1 MSYVIQ
7 FVLAVIVFFFST
19 FSAWYEGSELRDTQ
33 WEWKY
38 SAIFSNLKHGT
49 ITNVSEISG
58 FDHFIYA
65 AKFKPLFPI
74 LMTISLLYIF
84 VLLATWLLR
93 SHTNKLSIFFSLL
106 GLTLFLASSLTFR
119 SPTMGLEWFT
129 WLFLFAGMSSS
140 VVAVMLR
147 IKFTSNNQ
155 EAY

>member
-7 FVLAVIVFFFST
+7 FVLAVIVFLVST

-38 SAIFSNLKHGT
+38 SAIFSKWKHGT
-49 ITNVSEISG
+49 VTNVSEISG

-74 LMTISLLYIF
+74 LMTISLLHIL
-84 VLLATWLLR
+84 VLLARWLL
-93 SHTNKLSIFFSLL
+93 SNHTNKLSLFFTIL
-106 GLTLFLASSLTFR
+106 GLTLFVASSLTFR
-119 SPTMGLEWFT
+119 SPTVGLEWFT
-129 WLFLFAGMSSS
+129 WLFLLAGMSSS
-140 VVAVMLR
+140 IVAVILR

-155 EAY
+155 EAF

>member
-7 FVLAVIVFFFST
+7 LVLAVIVFLFST

-38 SAIFSNLKHGT
+38 SAIFSKWKHET
-49 ITNVSEISG
+49 VTNVSEISG

-74 LMTISLLYIF
+74 LMTISLLYIL

-93 SHTNKLSIFFSLL
+93 NHTNKLSLFFTIL
-106 GLTLFLASSLTFR
+106 GLTLFVASSLTFR
-119 SPTMGLEWFT
+119 SPTVGLEWFT
-129 WLFLFAGMSSS
+129 WLFLIIGMLSIVIS
-140 VVAVMLR
+140 VVLR
-147 IKFTSNNQ
+147 AKSPMQKQ
-155 EAY
+155 EIY

>member
-7 FVLAVIVFFFST
+7 FVLAVIVFLFST
-19 FSAWYEGSELRDTQ
+19 FSAWYEGSELRDTW

-38 SAIFSNLKHGT
+38 SAMFSNWKHGT
-49 ITNVSEISG
+49 VTNVSEISG

-65 AKFKPLFPI
+65 AKFKPLYPI
-74 LMTISLLYIF
+74 LMTISLLYIL

-93 SHTNKLSIFFSLL
+93 NHTNKLSLFFSLL

-129 WLFLFAGMSSS
+129 WLFLLAGMSSS
-140 VVAVMLR
+140 IAAVMLR

-155 EAY
+155 EVY

>member
-1 MSYVIQ
+1 MSYVK
-7 FVLAVIVFFFST
+7 FVLAVIVFLFST
-19 FSAWYEGSELRDTQ
+19 FSAWYEGSELRDKT

-38 SAIFSNLKHGT
+38 SAMFSNWRHGT
-49 ITNVSEISG
+49 VTNVSEISG

-74 LMTISLLYIF
+74 LMTISLLYIL

-93 SHTNKLSIFFSLL
+93 NHTNKLSLFFSLL

-129 WLFLFAGMSSS
+129 WLFLLAGMSSS
-140 VVAVMLR
+140 IAAVMLR
-147 IKFTSNNQ
+147 IKFTTNNQ
-155 EAY
+155 EVY

>member
-7 FVLAVIVFFFST
+7 FVLAVIVFLVST

-38 SAIFSNLKHGT
+38 SAIFSKWKHGT
-49 ITNVSEISG
+49 VTNVSEISG

-74 LMTISLLYIF
+74 LMTISLLHIL
-84 VLLATWLLR
+84 VLLARWLL
-93 SHTNKLSIFFSLL
+93 SNHTNKLNLFFTIL
-106 GLTLFLASSLTFR
+106 GLTLFVASSLTFR
-119 SPTMGLEWFT
+119 SPTVGLEWFT
-129 WLFLFAGMSSS
+129 WLFLLAGMSSS
-140 VVAVMLR
+140 IVAVILR

-155 EAY
+155 EAF

>member
-1 MSYVIQ
+1 M
-7 FVLAVIVFFFST
+7 
-19 FSAWYEGSELRDTQ
+19 
-33 WEWKY
+33 
-38 SAIFSNLKHGT
+38 FSNWKHGT
-49 ITNVSEISG
+49 VTNVSEISG

-74 LMTISLLYIF
+74 LMTISLLYIL

-93 SHTNKLSIFFSLL
+93 NHTNKLSLFFSLL

-129 WLFLFAGMSSS
+129 WLFLLAGMSSS
-140 VVAVMLR
+140 IAAVMLR

-155 EAY
+155 EVY

>member
-7 FVLAVIVFFFST
+7 FVLAVIVFLFST
-19 FSAWYEGSELRDTQ
+19 FSAWYEGSELRDKT

-38 SAIFSNLKHGT
+38 SAMFSNWKHGT
-49 ITNVSEISG
+49 VTNVSEISG

-65 AKFKPLFPI
+65 AKFKPLYPI
-74 LMTISLLYIF
+74 LMTISLLYIL

-93 SHTNKLSIFFSLL
+93 NHTNKLSLFFSLL

-129 WLFLFAGMSSS
+129 WLFLLAGMSSS
-140 VVAVMLR
+140 IAAVMLR
-147 IKFTSNNQ
+147 IKFTTNNQ
-155 EAY
+155 EVY

>member
-7 FVLAVIVFFFST
+7 LVLSVIVFLFST

-38 SAIFSNLKHGT
+38 SAIFSKWKHET
-49 ITNVSEISG
+49 VTNVSEISG

-74 LMTISLLYIF
+74 LMTISLLYIL

-93 SHTNKLSIFFSLL
+93 NHTNKLSLFFTIL
-106 GLTLFLASSLTFR
+106 GLTLFVSSSLTFR
-119 SPTMGLEWFT
+119 SPTIGLEWFT
-129 WLFLFAGMSSS
+129 WLFLLLGMSSFVVS
-140 VVAVMLR
+140 VILWVKSPMQ
-147 IKFTSNNQ
+147 KQ
-155 EAY
+155 EIY

>member
-1 MSYVIQ
+1 MSYMIQ
-7 FVLAVIVFFFST
+7 FVLSILVFLFST

-38 SAIFSNLKHGT
+38 SAIFSTWKHGAV
-49 ITNVSEISG
+49 TNVSEISG

-65 AKFKPLFPI
+65 AKFKPFFPI
-74 LMTISLLYIF
+74 LMTISLLYML
-84 VLLATWLLR
+84 VLIATWLLR
-93 SHTNKLSIFFSLL
+93 NHTNKLSLFFGIL

-129 WLFLFAGMSSS
+129 WLFLLAGMSSS
-140 VVAVMLR
+140 IVAVMLR

-155 EAY
+155 EVY

>member
-7 FVLAVIVFFFST
+7 FVLAVIVFLFST
-19 FSAWYEGSELRDTQ
+19 FSAWYEGSELRDTW

-38 SAIFSNLKHGT
+38 SAMFSNWKHGT
-49 ITNVSEISG
+49 VTNVSEISG

-74 LMTISLLYIF
+74 LMIISLLYIL
-84 VLLATWLLR
+84 VLLATWLFR
-93 SHTNKLSIFFSLL
+93 NHTNKLSVLFSLL

-129 WLFLFAGMSSS
+129 WLFLLAGMSSS
-140 VVAVMLR
+140 IAAVMLR

-155 EAY
+155 EVY